1 MFYKNVK
8 QELSD
13 KNKNIFQEAK
23 NLFDL
28 RVEIYKKLALEKENL
43 KFEKSIGETVKL
55 KNQKDNLSEIPG
67 QKDFMENTEN
77 KSKTID
83 YNLFKQY
90 FNFESSTVLTEQL
103 YKIKNNKESNELVNV
118 IKSGLIDLKEETEKM
133 SEEEKN

>member
-28 RVEIYKKLALEKENL
+28 RVEIYKKLVLEEKSLE
-43 KFEKSIGETVKL
+43 FEKHIGESVKL
-55 KNQKDNLSEIPG
+55 KNQKDNFSETPEQNKFI
-67 QKDFMENTEN
+67 EYIEN

-83 YNLFKQY
+83 YYLFKKY
-90 FNFESSTVLTEQL
+90 FYSSVPSLWQ
-103 YKIKNNKESNELVNV
+103 NNYMK
-118 IKSGLIDLKEETEKM
+118 
-133 SEEEKN
+133 